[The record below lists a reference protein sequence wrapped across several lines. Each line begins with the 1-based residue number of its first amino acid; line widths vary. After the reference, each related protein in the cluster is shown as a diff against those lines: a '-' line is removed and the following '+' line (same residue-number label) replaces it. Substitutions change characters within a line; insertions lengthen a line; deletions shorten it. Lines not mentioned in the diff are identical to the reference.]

1 MPDGKDAG
9 RGELLKSI
17 EGKPALKKTD
27 GPAEKAGLTD
37 EQKAA
42 YKAEKDGK

>member
-9 RGELLKSI
+9 RADLLKSI
-17 EGKPALKKTD
+17 EGKQNLKKTD
-27 GPAEKAGLTD
+27 GPAEKSGLTE

-42 YKAEKDGK
+42 YKESKK